1 MRRHEGLQTHIIYIR
16 KRTKLLSF
24 VNLTCF
30 LKQCLCFLSLSP
42 TSGFRTHQ
50 NKSLRWSSLL
60 ALCLMNLKCKCKMH
74 RFQALCQQLCHRDCK
89 ARRRLAGL
97 SSPCHRDSN
106 RSSCARATAGRAN
119 RGNCHPSSQVA
130 ALSSAARSSLA
141 SPF

>member
-16 KRTKLLSF
+16 KRTRLLSF

-74 RFQALCQQLCHRDCK
+74 RFQTLCQQLCHRDSK
-89 ARRRLAGL
+89 ACRRLAAF
-97 SSPCHRDSN
+97 SSPCHHGSN
-106 RSSCARATAGRAN
+106 RCSCARPSASRAN
-119 RGNCHPSSQVA
+119 RGNCHPSNQLA
-130 ALSSAARSSLA
+130 DLSSVARSSPA
-141 SPF
+141 FAC